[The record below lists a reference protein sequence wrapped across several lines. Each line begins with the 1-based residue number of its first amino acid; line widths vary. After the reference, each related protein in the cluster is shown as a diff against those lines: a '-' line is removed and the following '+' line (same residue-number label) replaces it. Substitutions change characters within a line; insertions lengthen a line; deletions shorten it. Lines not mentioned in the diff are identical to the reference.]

1 MKRMFDED
9 FVVQD
14 ERNDEIKKNKKKRKK
29 PKKRKNVI
37 HEIHT
42 KNNDRPSKKWKKMQC
57 FSSLTVKRRTSD
69 QI

>member
-1 MKRMFDED
+1 MFDED

-42 KNNDRPSKKWKKMQC
+42 KNNDRPSKKWKKC
-57 FSSLTVKRRTSD
+57 NVSLL
-69 QI
+69 